1 MKNFNPLI
9 SVVLPV
15 YNRPSV
21 INTIQ
26 SLLNQTYK
34 NFELLII
41 DNCSTDNTVDL
52 IKNKFTDERIHIYVN
67 ESNMGQ
73 TYSIKKGF
81 SLAKGLY
88 IARIDADDLATSDR
102 FQKQVS
108 FLENNPE
115 FGFCGSWVQFITDDD
130 KKSFV
135 IRTCQTDLG
144 FRFLQTICCGMYHP
158 ALMVRKEILTK
169 NNISYDEK
177 LHMAEDYNLWND
189 LLSVTKG
196 LNIPEILLYYR
207 RGVNNDSK
215 KHAQLMKKEYYEVRK
230 KICDNIENKEE
241 MSNIIEIELK
251 RNRNFIDFFTTMLF
265 YRKYIK
271 KYIKKT
277 ELDYSL
283 IKEQVR
289 NHHLTSFLSDNDNF
303 IFRLLFRFYKVVR
316 KIYYIT
322 R

>member
-1 MKNFNPLI
+1 MKNFNPLV

-21 INTIQ
+21 VNTIQ

-52 IKNKFTDERIHIYVN
+52 IKNKFTDERIHVYVN

-81 SLAKGLY
+81 SLAQGVY

-158 ALMVRKEILTK
+158 ALMVRKEILTR
-169 NNISYDEK
+169 NNISYDEN

-196 LNIPEILLYYR
+196 MNIPEILL
-207 RGVNNDSK
+207 
-215 KHAQLMKKEYYEVRK
+215 
-230 KICDNIENKEE
+230 
-241 MSNIIEIELK
+241 
-251 RNRNFIDFFTTMLF
+251 
-265 YRKYIK
+265 
-271 KYIKKT
+271 
-277 ELDYSL
+277 
-283 IKEQVR
+283 
-289 NHHLTSFLSDNDNF
+289 
-303 IFRLLFRFYKVVR
+303 
-316 KIYYIT
+316 
-322 R
+322 